1 MADANDESPG
11 VVLRALLIRW
21 CARLFVAF
29 APSIWTGASFSLTP
43 KHYAFTLGNIRG
55 SRLVV
60 IGETLRH
67 HEMLK
72 SGTSRQA
79 ILW

>member
-1 MADANDESPG
+1 VSP
-11 VVLRALLIRW
+11 LILW
-21 CARLFVAF
+21 AG
-29 APSIWTGASFSLTP
+29 APFSLTP
-43 KHYAFTLGNIRG
+43 KHYAFRRGNIRS

-72 SGTSRQA
+72 RGTSRQA
-79 ILW
+79 IL